1 MNGLLLA
8 LVGLTAAQGEALEIA
23 IAHEPGLAGVYAEW
37 NERRVP
43 FVRDGDRWLTVIG
56 VDLDTSAG
64 EHPLV
69 VVRSFGNA
77 GTRRESGQVTVA
89 AKAFPTTELT
99 VEPGYVDLSPEN
111 QERAA
116 REARETATILSLI
129 HI

>member
-69 VVRSFGNA
+69 VAALVAWRRYSLLVTLAA
-77 GTRRESGQVTVA
+77 GMIT
-89 AKAFPTTELT
+89 LWL
-99 VEPGYVDLSPEN
+99 VEALGG
-111 QERAA
+111 
-116 REARETATILSLI
+116 
-129 HI
+129 